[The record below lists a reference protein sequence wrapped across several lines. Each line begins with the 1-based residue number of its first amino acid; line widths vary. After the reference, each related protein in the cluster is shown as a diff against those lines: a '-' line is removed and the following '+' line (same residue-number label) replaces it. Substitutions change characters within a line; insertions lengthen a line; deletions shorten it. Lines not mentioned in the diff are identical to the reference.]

1 MRQDDSARG
10 RPPRAQLLGLALALA
25 LASATVLAGGVL
37 AEDDSG
43 PTARAAAALKLKQ
56 TTIDKTGMV
65 DSAHWTVTESAAQ
78 WDTEG
83 FRGTYAWTIP
93 SSIPAGGAQ
102 GNIRV
107 TATDKSGGR
116 YNGVIGASGS
126 IIEGGSAQAQ
136 ALADKN
142 GGQPSVTASTNFKLV
157 PDSCGSSCTVV
168 VGVQDGPTVTFRY
181 EADPCPGGTVSPARA
196 HTSAINEV
204 RVTKVTGGVEYH
216 KAGAPDNVWCVA
228 EVDSVLKQ
236 GDEVSCDP
244 DGEVTLQFADNST
257 VVVRN
262 TSQLKIASFFTE
274 GGVVRT
280 EILLKMGEVA
290 AKVNKSEAT
299 KSDFRFKW
307 PTATAS
313 VRDTAFSV
321 FYDPGSKAGLE
332 TTTEGRVKVDPT
344 KRGLETVI
352 VPAGKQVEV
361 TPNAIS
367 DIAKIGK
374 AGARGGVNRIKARDK
389 VLDVI
394 AKGDDPCGVTTPR
407 TKAYSITPAPKG
419 WKVTVKLIGT
429 NAGSSKWKVIRG
441 KVRPTNALA
450 RKLKKGCA

>member
-1 MRQDDSARG
+1 M
-10 RPPRAQLLGLALALA
+10 
-25 LASATVLAGGVL
+25 L
-37 AEDDSG
+37 AEGDSG
-43 PTARAAAALKLKQ
+43 PTARAAAALRVTQ
-56 TTIDKTGMV
+56 VTIDKTGMV
-65 DSAHWTVTESAAQ
+65 DSAHWTVSESAAR
-78 WDTEG
+78 WDTTG
-83 FRGTYAWTIP
+83 FTGDYSWTIP

-102 GNIRV
+102 GTIKV

-116 YNGVIGASGS
+116 YNGSIGASGG

-142 GGQPSVTASTNFKLV
+142 GGTPTATASKSFELV
-157 PDSCGSSCTVV
+157 PDSCGSSCTVI
-168 VGVQDGPTVTFRY
+168 VGVQDGPVVTFRF
-181 EADPCPGGTVSPARA
+181 EADVCPEGRAPFA

-204 RVTKVTGGVEYH
+204 RVTKVTGGVSYH
-216 KAGAPDNVWCVA
+216 KAGAPDDVWCVA
-228 EVDSVLKQ
+228 EKDSVLKQ
-236 GDEVSCDP
+236 SDEISCDP

-299 KSDFRFKW
+299 KSDFRIKS
-307 PTATAS
+307 PTAGAG

-321 FYDPGSKAGLE
+321 FYDPGSKAMLE

-344 KRGLETVI
+344 GRGLETVI

-361 TPNAIS
+361 TPKAVS
-367 DIAKIGK
+367 DIARIGK

-389 VLDVI
+389 VLNVI
-394 AKGDDPCGVTTPR
+394 ARGDDPCGVTTPR
-407 TKAYSITPAPKG
+407 TKAYSIAPAPKG

-441 KVRPTNALA
+441 KVRPANALA
-450 RKLKKGCA
+450 KQLKNGCA